1 MYFDI
6 SYFDVPENLARLLGF
21 KKIYTIGKQLELNKS
36 ADNIIADDF
45 SLQRFSISNV
55 VGVRINKIDRQFFQK
70 IREEEKVAI
79 IDISNLINASGEG
92 LIKEHKR
99 LKLMAMN
106 ALKAKL
112 NLSIATFAK
121 NEEGLLSSMQ
131 MIEIAKFIGLNEK
144 QAKDAISRSLI

>member
-6 SYFDVPENLARLLGF
+6 SYFDVPENLTRLLGF
-21 KKIYTIGKQLELNKS
+21 KKIYTIGKQLELNKN

-45 SLQRFSISNV
+45 SLQKFSISNV

-70 IREEEKVAI
+70 IREEEKIAI

-92 LIKEHKR
+92 IIKEYKR
-99 LKLMAMN
+99 LKLLAMN

-131 MIEIAKFIGLNEK
+131 MLEVAKFIGLNEK